1 MTGKSIILSAPSG
14 SGKTTVA
21 RHLLEAGLNLSFSVS
36 ACSRA
41 PRPGEVDGK
50 DYFFMGVEEFRNRIA
65 NDEFVEW
72 EEVYPDQ
79 YYGTLKSELERIW
92 NMQRHVIFD
101 VDVVGGMNLKKAFG
115 THALAVFVQAPS
127 LDILEKRLRE
137 RSSDPEEKIQTRIA
151 KAESEMQYADRFDLI
166 LVNDRLEDTLRKAE
180 KMARAFLSAR
190 NNEPVKGA

>member
-36 ACSRA
+36 ACSRP

-50 DYFFMGVEEFRNRIA
+50 DYFFMGVEEFRNRLA
-65 NDEFVEW
+65 NDEFIEW

-92 NMQRHVIFD
+92 NRQRHVIFD

-115 THALAVFVQAPS
+115 NNALAVFVQAPS
-127 LDILEKRLRE
+127 PDVLEKRLRE

-151 KAESEMQYADRFDLI
+151 KAESEMQYADRFDVI

-180 KMARAFLSAR
+180 ELVRAFLPA
-190 NNEPVKGA
+190 

>member
-21 RHLLEAGLNLSFSVS
+21 RHLLKAGLNLSFSVS
-36 ACSRA
+36 ACSRPA
-41 PRPGEVDGK
+41 RPGEVDGK
-50 DYFFMGVEEFRNRIA
+50 DYYFIGVEEFRNRIA

-92 NMQRHVIFD
+92 NMHRHVIFD

-115 THALAVFVQAPS
+115 AKALAVFVQAPS
-127 LDILEKRLRE
+127 MDILEKRLRE

-151 KAESEMQYADRFDLI
+151 KAESEMKYADRFDLI
-166 LVNDRLEDTLRKAE
+166 LVNERLEDTLSKAE
-180 KMARAFLSAR
+180 KIVRTFLKANR
-190 NNEPVKGA
+190 D

>member
-14 SGKTTVA
+14 SGKTTVV

-36 ACSRA
+36 VCSRP

-50 DYFFMGVEEFRNRIA
+50 DYFFIGVDEFRNRIS
-65 NDEFVEW
+65 NNEFVEW

-92 NMQRHVIFD
+92 NQHRHVIFD
-101 VDVVGGMNLKKAFG
+101 VDVVGGMNLKQTFG
-115 THALAVFVQAPS
+115 TNALAVFVQSPS
-127 LDILEKRLRE
+127 PDILEKRLRE

-151 KAESEMQYADRFDLI
+151 KAESEMQYADRFDVILI
-166 LVNDRLEDTLRKAE
+166 NDRLEDTLRKAE
-180 KMARAFLSAR
+180 KMVRAFLSAKK
-190 NNEPVKGA
+190 N